1 MPETTTR
8 GWAKNLAAQARRLRA
23 RCVDE
28 KRATLGDVEF
38 LTHATESM
46 ADEIERLHGVIR
58 NYQARVGGGSDA

>member
-28 KRATLGDVEF
+28 KSATLSDVEF
-38 LTHATESM
+38 LTLATDAM
-46 ADEIERLHGVIR
+46 ADEIERLHVVIR
-58 NYQARVGGGSDA
+58 NYQARQGGGSDA